1 MLYLITQTHTH
12 THTHTHTRIMKIKE
26 TINVE
31 VKAYKEGTQE
41 REPWKVRLEDWRY
54 KGREM
59 TQSYVN

>member
-1 MLYLITQTHTH
+1 
-12 THTHTHTRIMKIKE
+12 MKIKE